1 MAYTKVTGALVG
13 SLSDLDL
20 TNVGDIQLDSIT
32 GDGDTNTSI
41 TFSGSDVI
49 TIATGGTTA
58 LTVDANQKL
67 TANSGVAIDNITI
80 DGTEID
86 LSSGDLTL
94 DVAGDIILDADGGDV
109 KVSDG
114 GTHIG
119 TFTNSSS
126 DFVITSAV
134 QDNDI
139 ILKGDD
145 GGSVITALTL
155 DMSDAGSAH
164 FNSRVGIGVAAHAT
178 AGLNITNTSQHIRLN
193 NSSELGVI
201 TLDSDGN
208 LDLWAHG
215 ADETITFRNGTST
228 GTVLATIGSHGLGV
242 GVTPEGAYNG
252 YTSIEFGQQ
261 GAIFANDAAD
271 DFGLKVNT
279 YLDSG
284 GNWKRKETGVASA
297 LDMDGDQIKIFTAA
311 SGSADANITFAQKFR
326 LDNDGLKFGTD
337 TAAANALNDYEEGT
351 WTPNIVGTT
360 GSAGTHAQSSSG
372 AGNNYTKIG
381 NRVYFQMS
389 RYVTNKGSYS
399 GKTKVTGLPF
409 TNNGSTAA
417 ITMSLFPDGDYPDT
431 RMVLAQIT
439 TNSEIQFYDGARA
452 DVQHDWADLGTGYYL
467 NCAGTYLTDS

>member
-271 DFGLKVNT
+271 DFGFKVNT

-284 GNWKRKETGVASA
+284 GNWKRKETGVAAA
-297 LDMDGDQIKIFTAA
+297 LDMDGDQIKFFTAA
-311 SGSADANITFAQKFR
+311 SGSADANITFAQKLR
-326 LDNDGLKFGTD
+326 IDNDGIKFGTD
-337 TAAANALNDYEEGT
+337 TAEANALDDYEEGT
-351 WTPNIVGTT
+351 FTPSYTVAGGGSVTGVSSTNVGT
-360 GSAGTHAQSSSG
+360 
-372 AGNNYTKIG
+372 YTKIG
-381 NRVYFQMS
+381 NMVTVAVRS
-389 RYVTNKGSYS
+389 HYVQT
-399 GKTKVTGLPF
+399 TGTVPTAYNMTLPF
-409 TNNGSTAA
+409 QAKNNGGLAGFGVGNETGQTGKSMF
-417 ITMSLFPDGDYPDT
+417 ISIDGN
-431 RMVLAQIT
+431 AT
-439 TNSEIQFYDGARA
+439 TCVIKAKDGGAPPA
-452 DVQHDWADLGTGYYL
+452 NAYLDLGFTYQ
-467 NCAGTYLTDS
+467 AG